1 MSDQSPTP
9 AALPAAPQP
18 RPPPTKRQVVTG
30 LVVGLVVAIILI
42 AVAESGGP
50 PSAQTGQPETGS
62 PPAAATPTPPPA
74 PAGPVQP
81 HAVMQP
87 FELMMDY
94 ERNEL
99 AADNAYRGKVVRLN
113 MAQVDEIG
121 TDIQRRPYID
131 LVAHNRYRSVR
142 CYLAPD
148 AVAQAARLS
157 KGSLIAVVGI
167 VSGRRHNVELQGCTI
182 HHQE

>member
-1 MSDQSPTP
+1 
-9 AALPAAPQP
+9 
-18 RPPPTKRQVVTG
+18 VVTG
-30 LVVGLVVAIILI
+30 VVLGLVAVIIVI
-42 AVAESGGP
+42 AVAESGGADAP
-50 PSAQTGQPETGS
+50 AGS
-62 PPAAATPTPPPA
+62 PAAPPA
-74 PAGPVQP
+74 PSPSAASAPAPTPAATVAVQP
-81 HAVMQP
+81 HEVMQP
-87 FELMMDY
+87 FELMMAY

-99 AADNAYRGKVVRLN
+99 AADTAYRGKVIRLN
-113 MAQVDEIG
+113 MAQVEEIG

-148 AVAQAARLS
+148 AVTVASRLS